1 MALDSRQDMFT
12 RRRMPMLRL
21 QMGEQRV
28 REVVGVVTRERLL
41 AARAAQSE
49 SVHDTPVS
57 SLYDPWTEDALICRD
72 ACGAGA
78 GYPRRDRRG
87 GNRARV
93 RGHLASTTTRFLAE
107 GGSQGSV
114 EGYCGGNLH
123 RGECRLKL
131 GKRAHGL

>member
-57 SLYDPWTEDALICRD
+57 SLYDPWTEDALIC
-72 ACGAGA
+72 
-78 GYPRRDRRG
+78 
-87 GNRARV
+87 
-93 RGHLASTTTRFLAE
+93 
-107 GGSQGSV
+107 
-114 EGYCGGNLH
+114 
-123 RGECRLKL
+123 
-131 GKRAHGL
+131 